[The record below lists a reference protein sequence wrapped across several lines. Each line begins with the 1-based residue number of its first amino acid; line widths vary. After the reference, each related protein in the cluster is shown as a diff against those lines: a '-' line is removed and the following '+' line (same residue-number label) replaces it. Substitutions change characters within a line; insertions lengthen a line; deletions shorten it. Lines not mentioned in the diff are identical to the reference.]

1 MISNEMNVVGAG
13 MLCVRPFVLEKASFR
28 IYQNFGVNRYFGEI
42 NFGVSM
48 IFL

>member
-1 MISNEMNVVGAG
+1 MISNEMNIVGAD
-13 MLCVRPFVLEKASFR
+13 MCVRPFVLGKASFR
-28 IYQNFGVNRYFGEI
+28 ICSNFRVNKYFDEI